1 MAGLFF
7 WRRGG
12 LRMDV
17 AAVRRILKN
26 SGVPRQSRAE
36 ALATWRGIKRGKSV
50 PDELLAA
57 LVATLRR
64 TYPDAAAAIAG
75 MAAHAYPEATWPLEE
90 LAHRSLLA
98 GDHAARLEIA
108 NRILARSPQ
117 SRAGLRIAA
126 QSLMAL
132 GRLDDAERIVA
143 GLPARRGWPLVLRI
157 RLAVARGDHA
167 AVVFMTRRLREAAPA
182 DPLGYLAACASLR
195 ALGRAVEAEEVGL
208 AGVHACP
215 GVPGIWQEA
224 AWAAELASHPAEAA
238 RLWAEMGQRFPR
250 NETACLGL
258 IALSETQQDSAQ
270 TDRLVADALAR
281 FPRSSRVRIAAARHA
296 ARAGRWQLAARHWQ
310 VAIDRAPDDP
320 APQVA
325 AALSLTGP
333 GIGRPRRLAESIARL
348 RAVHERF
355 PDYAPGFAARLADLI
370 EAGRLD
376 EAQQAAALPEP
387 LPAAAA
393 LRDTRAEAA

>member
-1 MAGLFF
+1 
-7 WRRGG
+7 
-12 LRMDV
+12 
-17 AAVRRILKN
+17 
-26 SGVPRQSRAE
+26 
-36 ALATWRGIKRGKSV
+36 
-50 PDELLAA
+50 
-57 LVATLRR
+57 
-64 TYPDAAAAIAG
+64 
-75 MAAHAYPEATWPLEE
+75 
-90 LAHRSLLA
+90 
-98 GDHAARLEIA
+98 
-108 NRILARSPQ
+108 
-117 SRAGLRIAA
+117 
-126 QSLMAL
+126 
-132 GRLDDAERIVA
+132 
-143 GLPARRGWPLVLRI
+143 
-157 RLAVARGDHA
+157 
-167 AVVFMTRRLREAAPA
+167 
-182 DPLGYLAACASLR
+182 
-195 ALGRAVEAEEVGL
+195 VEAEEVGL